1 MKKKKNWFLRTLTIL
16 FVIFVGLYI
25 ASISGYYEAS
35 LGNKV
40 ALTDEAIKRFEQ
52 DVLEGKNVDVEDY
65 VLEERCDYSNT
76 FTNTADKMTESV
88 QKILTDGISGI
99 WDAIKVL
106 FF

>member
-1 MKKKKNWFLRTLTIL
+1 MKKKKNWFLRSLTIL

>member
-1 MKKKKNWFLRTLTIL
+1 MKKKKNWFLRLLLIL
-16 FVIFVGLYI
+16 FIVFIGLYI
-25 ASISGYYEAS
+25 ASISGYYEAT

-52 DVLEGKNVDVEDY
+52 DVIEGKMVDVENY
-65 VLEERCDYSNT
+65 ILEERVDYSNT
-76 FTNTADKMTESV
+76 FTDAADKITKKTKKVLSE
-88 QKILTDGISGI
+88 GISGI

>member
-1 MKKKKNWFLRTLTIL
+1 MKKKKNWFLRILTIL
-16 FVIFVGLYI
+16 FIAFVGLYI

-52 DVLEGKNVDVEDY
+52 DVLEGKAVDVEDY
-65 VLEERCDYSNT
+65 ILEERIDYSNA
-76 FTNTADKMTESV
+76 FTNAGDKITESV
-88 QKILTDGISGI
+88 QKVLTDGIGGI

>member
-1 MKKKKNWFLRTLTIL
+1 MKKKKNWFLRLLTIL
-16 FVIFVGLYI
+16 FIIFIRLYI

-52 DVLEGKNVDVEDY
+52 DVIEGKTVDVEDY
-65 VLEERCDYSNT
+65 ILEERVDYSNT
-76 FTNTADKMTESV
+76 FTDAGDKLTESV
-88 QKILTDGISGI
+88 QKVLTEGIGGI